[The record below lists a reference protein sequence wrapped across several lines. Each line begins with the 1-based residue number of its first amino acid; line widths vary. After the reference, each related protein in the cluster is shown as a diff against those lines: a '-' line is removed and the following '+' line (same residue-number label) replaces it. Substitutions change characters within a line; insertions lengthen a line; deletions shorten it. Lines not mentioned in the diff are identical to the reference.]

1 MTISSSSRQLVR
13 VIVSLG
19 RWMQKPPGLYVGIA
33 LAMFFVVI
41 LGVVIPY
48 NQARSASRS
57 AAKSCA
63 AIAQILDTQS
73 NRFLVDGSSSGLIP
87 SKSLTVRTYLNQ
99 YENTAGVWSEIE
111 IPHVPFVLPSLV
123 PPIWYPGQYYQSV
136 RSTAQEQSQ
145 INDEATSILQEARSN
160 LLHQQKVYQALRLV
174 LGYDATADFSNFN
187 LSDADTLKRLE
198 LAQSGLTATVK
209 QLEAAQSSS
218 DPTLASLLER
228 IRRLQTAREQ
238 LSAGT
243 ITPADWSASFSLAQA
258 DIIMNRDTY
267 WQSISTPIAD
277 TLAAQSEKYQ
287 DVAEMWTTRLT
298 GR

>member
-1 MTISSSSRQLVR
+1 M
-13 VIVSLG
+13 
-19 RWMQKPPGLYVGIA
+19 
-33 LAMFFVVI
+33 
-41 LGVVIPY
+41 
-48 NQARSASRS
+48 
-57 AAKSCA
+57 
-63 AIAQILDTQS
+63 
-73 NRFLVDGSSSGLIP
+73 
-87 SKSLTVRTYLNQ
+87 
-99 YENTAGVWSEIE
+99 
-111 IPHVPFVLPSLV
+111 
-123 PPIWYPGQYYQSV
+123 